1 MADTRQIVS
10 SDGRHRVAYEMALTM
25 WRESNNQAFPKVEDR
40 EDFLKLVSDCTR
52 ALAHHHA

>member
-25 WRESNNQAFPKVEDR
+25 WRESNNHAFPKVEDR
-40 EDFLKLVSDCTR
+40 QAFLDLVAACTK
-52 ALAHHHA
+52 ALAYHNA